1 MIKLTKTRLA
11 AIIATLFAV
20 ASIAQYNYI
29 TELNAELDAKQK
41 QLSGLKTYNHN
52 LQKKMRRMSEQ
63 GAKQGFYTQSFEHT
77 DKGW

>member
-11 AIIATLFAV
+11 AIIATIFAI

-29 TELNAELDAKQK
+29 TELNAELNVKQK
-41 QLSGLKTYNHN
+41 QLSGLKTYNHT

-63 GAKQGFYTQSFEHT
+63 GTQKGFYAQSFEHT
-77 DKGW
+77 DKS

>member
-11 AIIATLFAV
+11 AIIATIFAF

-29 TELNAELDAKQK
+29 TELNAELSAKQK
-41 QLSGLKTYNHN
+41 QLSGLKTYNHT

-63 GAKQGFYTQSFEHT
+63 GSKSGFYAQSFEHT
-77 DKGW
+77 DKS